1 MMSPR
6 SDMRTASY
14 ILGMILGL
22 APLIYVSLPLIAH
35 HLGANEGPAIRSND
49 HHNLE

>member
-1 MMSPR
+1 
-6 SDMRTASY
+6 MRTASY

-22 APLIYVSLPLIAH
+22 TPLIYVSLPLIAH
-35 HLGANEGPAIRSND
+35 YLNEGSTIRSND